1 MPPNFASKADPVDV
15 QVQFYFASFDG
26 VDEQHESVSVTGYL
40 RTWWM
45 DPRLAFATNSTDS
58 CVEALTVPGDMP
70 WIPKLHIYNSIKL
83 LACTVACAEGEV
95 GVPIDGLGN
104 LLLGTVKNA
113 KDTPKGW

>member
-58 CVEALTVPGDMP
+58 CVEALTVPGDML
-70 WIPKLHIYNSIKL
+70 WIPKLYIYNSIKL
-83 LACTVACAEGEV
+83 LACTVACTEGEA
-95 GVPIDGLGN
+95 GVSIEGLGN

-113 KDTPKGW
+113 KDTPKG